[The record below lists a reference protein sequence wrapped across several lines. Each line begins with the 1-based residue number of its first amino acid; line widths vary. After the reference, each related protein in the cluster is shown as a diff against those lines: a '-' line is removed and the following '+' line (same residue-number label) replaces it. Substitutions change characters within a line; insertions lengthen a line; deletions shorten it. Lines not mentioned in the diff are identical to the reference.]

1 MKKIDNYINFN
12 IPHLLAE
19 TSIEESMKIF
29 IDGNFNSLPII
40 DELEMPLGRLSY
52 ITASNAAD
60 KSQSVMSIANRSIDT
75 ITNFYDLEQLLILND
90 SKIDDFLI
98 VTYPDGRYK
107 GILDTDAIIKILY
120 YDARYTENILNSIDA
135 GIVAI
140 DGEKKIIFYNDE
152 FKRIHAIK
160 DNQLLGEDVMGKFPE
175 SYITAVLNGDAKNI
189 PYEPLNLRYSGAT
202 VLPHYSAIFNENKEI
217 IGSVAIVKDYSKTA
231 EIALTVR
238 ELKSLNYLFS
248 SIFNNL
254 SEMVFSVDSKN
265 VILYANPAFGEMFDQ
280 VSGEQLNIVDINEFV
295 SEIMDRSMRVVAKKE
310 IEMKDRHGNKVNLAL
325 SLFPLVDSL
334 NSMNGAICIIQD
346 MTSISKL
353 KEEICHTNN
362 IIKYY
367 EKQFNILPRNMV
379 CESPAFKNVLS
390 TAFKVAKMDITV
402 LIEGESGVGKDMVA
416 TYIQMNSTRAN
427 KPFIPVNCGSIPESL
442 WESEMFGYE
451 DGSFTGAKKG
461 GKLGIVELANKG
473 TLFLDE
479 IGSLSLAAQVKLLRF
494 LENMEISKVGMSE
507 IKKLDIRIIAASN
520 NSLEEMVAQGKF
532 REDLFYRIN
541 VIKLEIPP
549 LRERMD
555 DIIILAKSFIERFG
569 TKYQKKVSISDE
581 VIDILINYQWPG
593 NVRQLKNVMEHCV
606 ALCDD
611 VILPC
616 HMPQKMLDTGKCAS
630 PLLKQAGNVEE
641 LSKSIKQTEE
651 ESIREAL
658 RICNNNK
665 TKAMNML
672 NISRRTFYKKLREYN
687 IE

>member
-1 MKKIDNYINFN
+1 MKNLDNFINFN
-12 IPHLLAE
+12 VPYLMAE
-19 TSIEESMKIF
+19 TSIEESAKIF
-29 IDGNFNSLPII
+29 IDGNFNSLPVI
-40 DELEMPLGRLSY
+40 DELEMSYASLSY
-52 ITASNAAD
+52 IAATGAVD
-60 KSQSVMSIANRSIDT
+60 KSQSVMTIASRDVNVV
-75 ITNFYDLEQLLILND
+75 TNFYDLEHLLITKDN
-90 SKIDDFLI
+90 KIDDFLI

-107 GILDTDAIIKILY
+107 GILDADSIIKILY
-120 YDARYTENILNSIDA
+120 HDVRYTENILNSIDA

-140 DGEKKIIFYNDE
+140 DNEKKIIFYNNE

-160 DNQLLGEDVMGKFPE
+160 DDQLLGEEVMGKFPE
-175 SYITAVLNGDAKNI
+175 SYLTAVLNGDARSI
-189 PYEPLNLRYSGAT
+189 PFEPLYMQYSGAT
-202 VLPHYSAIFNENKEI
+202 VLPHYSAILNQNNEI
-217 IGSVAIVKDYSKTA
+217 IGSVAVVKDYSKTA

-254 SEMVFSVDSKN
+254 SEMVFSVDSKK

-280 VSGEQLNIVDINEFV
+280 VAGEQLNIMGINEFV
-295 SEIMDRSMRVVAKKE
+295 SEIIDRGMRMVAKKE
-310 IEMKDRHGNKVNLAL
+310 IVMKDRHGNKVHFAL
-325 SLFPLVDSL
+325 SLFPLVDTL

-346 MTSISKL
+346 TTSISKL
-353 KEEICHTNN
+353 KEEIYHTNN

-379 CESPAFKNVLS
+379 CENPAFKNVLS
-390 TAFKVAKMDITV
+390 TALKVAKMDITV
-402 LIEGESGVGKDMVA
+402 LIEGESGVGKDIVA
-416 TYIQMNSTRAN
+416 TFIQMNSVRAN

-549 LRERMD
+549 LRERTD
-555 DIIILAKSFIERFG
+555 EINILAKSFIERFAS
-569 TKYQKKVSISDE
+569 KYQKKVSVSDE
-581 VIDILINYQWPG
+581 VIDILMKYQWPG
-593 NVRQLKNVMEHCV
+593 NVRQLKNVMEHSV

-616 HMPQKMLDTGKCAS
+616 HLPQKMLDAGMCTP
-630 PLLKQAGNVEE
+630 PLMKPAGNVEK
-641 LSKSIKQTEE
+641 LSKSIKYTEA

-665 TKAMNML
+665 TKAMSML